1 MQTRRPADAG
11 SDLRLSAA
19 ELREPRPQ
27 ISMATTLAGMALGDW
42 LAGAIYDGTGSYAAA
57 LINGIAWN
65 IVNMAIVF
73 WLLQQM
79 RGRAERAHP
88 PADAALQVHG
98 DGHQPAPH
106 WPCVSTGRSALNLRL
121 KRLVDVDREAASCL
135 QSTV

>member
-1 MQTRRPADAG
+1 VQTRRPADAG

-73 WLLQQM
+73 WLLQPM

-88 PADAALQVHG
+88 PADAALKVHG
-98 DGHQPAPH
+98 DGHQAPMA
-106 WPCVSTGRSALNLRL
+106 C
-121 KRLVDVDREAASCL
+121 DRRPFL
-135 QSTV
+135 Y